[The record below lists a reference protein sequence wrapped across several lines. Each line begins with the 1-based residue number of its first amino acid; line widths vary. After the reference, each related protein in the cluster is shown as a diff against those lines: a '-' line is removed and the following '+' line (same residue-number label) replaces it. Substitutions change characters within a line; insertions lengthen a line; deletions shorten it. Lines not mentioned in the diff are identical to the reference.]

1 MNRKTMIE
9 TISELEEKLSQPSTR
24 LIADMEE
31 IEGDIMI
38 LGLGGKMGP
47 TLAKLAKRAVDEAGV
62 DKKIMGASRFS
73 NKGLY
78 QELTDFGIQCI
89 PMDLLDDKALLRLPD
104 AKNVIFMAG
113 NKFGTLGNEHFTWA
127 MNAYLPGR
135 ISEKYKDSDIV
146 VFSTGNVYPFVP
158 VESGGATEKVE
169 PSPVGEYAQSC
180 LGRERIFEHF
190 SIKNGTKMLI
200 YRLNYALDL
209 RYGVLLEIAKA
220 IASKKPIDLSMGFVN
235 VIWQGDANEYAIRS
249 LLHCG
254 SPAKKLN
261 VTGPE
266 VIAVQWLAEEFG
278 KLLGKT
284 PIFKNRPSETA
295 LLNNSAQAYEL
306 FGDPSVSLE
315 AMIQWTAHWVKT
327 GGEQLGKPT
336 HFQERKGNF

>member
-1 MNRKTMIE
+1 MNRKTMIG
-9 TISELEEKLSQPSTR
+9 TIAELEEKLSRPSTR
-24 LIADMEE
+24 LVADMAK

-47 TLAKLAKRAVDEAGV
+47 TLAKLAKRAVDTAGM
-62 DKKIMGASRFS
+62 DKRVMGASRFS

-78 QELTDFGIQCI
+78 QELTDFGIECI
-89 PMDLLDDKALLRLPD
+89 AVDLLDDEALMQLPD
-104 AKNVIFMAG
+104 AKNVIYMAG
-113 NKFGTLGNEHFTWA
+113 NKFGTSGNEHFTWA

-135 ISEKYKDSDIV
+135 ISEKYKDSNIV

-158 VESGGATEKVE
+158 IDSGGATEKVG
-169 PSPVGEYAQSC
+169 PSPIGEYAQSC
-180 LGRERIFEHF
+180 LGRERVFEHF

-209 RYGVLLEIAKA
+209 RYGVLLEVAKA
-220 IASKKPIDLSMGFVN
+220 VASQDSIDLSMGFVN

-249 LLHCG
+249 LLHCE
-254 SPAKKLN
+254 SPARKLN

-266 VIAVQWLAEEFG
+266 VIAVEWLAEEFG

-284 PIFKNRPSETA
+284 PIFENRPSETA

-306 FGDPSVSLE
+306 FGAPSVSLE
-315 AMIQWTAHWVKT
+315 AMIRWTAHWVKT
-327 GGEQLGKPT
+327 GGEQLDKPT